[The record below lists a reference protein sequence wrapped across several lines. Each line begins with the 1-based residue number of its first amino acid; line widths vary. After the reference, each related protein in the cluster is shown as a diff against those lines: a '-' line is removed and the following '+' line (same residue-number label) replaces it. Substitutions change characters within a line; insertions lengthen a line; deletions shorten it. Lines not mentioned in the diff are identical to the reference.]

1 MQHLKIYLDGAFV
14 EEPDAKISV
23 FDHGLLYGD
32 GVFEG
37 IRFYNGRVFLL
48 EDHLDRLYDSGKA
61 ILLTL
66 PLERDELREAV
77 LETCRQNGLRDGYI
91 RLVITRGK
99 GDLGLNPNKCSKPT
113 VFIIASTIE
122 LYPEKYYTEGLR
134 VNTVP
139 TQRISPAALSPAIKS
154 LNYLNNILAKIEGNL
169 YGAQE
174 SIMLNAQGFVAECTA
189 DNLFM
194 VKKDKVFTPHV
205 SDGALGGITRRL
217 MFDLAR
223 EMGRGVIEANLTR
236 YDLFVADELFC
247 TGTGA
252 EVVPISEVD
261 GRTIGTGK
269 VGPVTLDFIK
279 HFRAKTQST
288 GTPIYDGE
296 ALPKTRHPKDVAG
309 ESIEL

>member
-1 MQHLKIYLDGAFV
+1 MQHLKIFLDGEFV
-14 EEPDAKISV
+14 DEPDAKVSV

-37 IRFYNGRVFLL
+37 IRFYNGHVFLL
-48 EDHLDRLYDSGKA
+48 EEHLDRLYDSAKA
-61 ILLTL
+61 ILLTI
-66 PLERDELREAV
+66 PMERAALTEAL
-77 LETCRQNGLRDGYI
+77 LETCRRNNLRDGYI
-91 RLVITRGK
+91 RLVVTRGK
-99 GDLGLNPNKCSKPT
+99 GDLGLNPNKCKSPT
-113 VFIIASTIE
+113 VFIIAATIE

-139 TQRISPAALSPAIKS
+139 TQRVSAAALSPAIKS

-174 SIMLNAQGFVAECTA
+174 SIMLNAQGFIAECTA
-189 DNLFM
+189 DNLF
-194 VKKDKVFTPHV
+194 VIKKDKIFTPHV

-217 MFDLAR
+217 MFELAR
-223 EMGRGVIEANLTR
+223 GLGREILEANLTR

-269 VGPVTLDFIK
+269 VGPVTQQFIK
-279 HFRAKTQST
+279 AFRDRTQQGGVS
-288 GTPIYDGE
+288 IY
-296 ALPKTRHPKDVAG
+296 
-309 ESIEL
+309 

>member
-1 MQHLKIYLDGAFV
+1 MALPMQHLKIYLDGQFV
-14 EEPDAKISV
+14 DEPDAKVSV

-48 EDHLDRLYDSGKA
+48 DEHLDRLYDSAKA
-61 ILLTL
+61 ILLAI
-66 PLERDELREAV
+66 PLERSVLREAV
-77 LETCRQNGLRDGYI
+77 LETCRQNNLRDGYI

-99 GDLGLNPNKCSKPT
+99 GDLGLNPIKCSKPT
-113 VFIIASTIE
+113 IFCIATSIE
-122 LYPEKYYTEGLR
+122 LYPEKCYTDGLR

-139 TQRISPAALSPAIKS
+139 TQRVSPAALSPAIKS

-174 SIMLNAQGFVAECTA
+174 SIMLNAQGYIAECTA
-189 DNLFM
+189 DNLFV
-194 VKKDKVFTPHV
+194 VKQDKVFTPHV

-217 MFDLAR
+217 MFQLAR
-223 EMGRGVIEANLTR
+223 EMGREILEANLTR
-236 YDLFVADELFC
+236 YDLFVADELFA

-261 GRTIGTGK
+261 GRIIGTGH
-269 VGPVTLDFIK
+269 VGPITGEFIR
-279 HFRAKTQST
+279 HFKVKTQNT
-288 GTPIYDGE
+288 GVSIY
-296 ALPKTRHPKDVAG
+296 
-309 ESIEL
+309 

>member
-1 MQHLKIYLDGAFV
+1 MQHLKIYLDGQFV
-14 EEPDAKISV
+14 AEPDAKVSV

-48 EDHLDRLYDSGKA
+48 EEHLDRLYDSAKA
-61 ILLTL
+61 IMLDCGLD
-66 PLERDELREAV
+66 RDAMRHVV
-77 LETCRQNGLRDGYI
+77 LETCRQNNLRDGYI

-113 VFIIASTIE
+113 TFCIAATIE

-139 TQRISPAALSPAIKS
+139 TQRVSPAALSPAIKS

-174 SIMLNAQGFVAECTA
+174 SIMLNAQGYVAECTA
-189 DNLFM
+189 DNLF
-194 VKKDKVFTPHV
+194 VIKKDQIFTPQI

-217 MFDLAR
+217 MFDLAKELGR
-223 EMGRGVIEANLTR
+223 EIREIALTR
-236 YDLFVADELFC
+236 YDLFVADEIFA
-247 TGTGA
+247 TGSGA

-261 GRTIGTGK
+261 GRKIGPGR
-269 VGPVTLDFIK
+269 VGPITAEFIK
-279 HFRAKTQST
+279 AFKVRTQNT
-288 GTPIYDGE
+288 GVSIY
-296 ALPKTRHPKDVAG
+296 
-309 ESIEL
+309 

>member
-1 MQHLKIYLDGAFV
+1 MQHLKIYLDGKFLD
-14 EEPDAKISV
+14 EPDAKVSV

-37 IRFYNGRVFLL
+37 IRFYNGRVFLF
-48 EDHLDRLYDSGKA
+48 EEHMDRLYDSAKA
-61 ILLTL
+61 ILLEIPT
-66 PLERDELREAV
+66 PRAELSEAV
-77 LETCRQNGLRDGYI
+77 LETCRQNNLRDGYI
-91 RLVITRGK
+91 RLVVTRGK

-113 VFIIASTIE
+113 IFIIAASIE

-174 SIMLNAQGFVAECTA
+174 SIMLNAQGYIAECTA
-189 DNLFM
+189 DNIFII
-194 VKKDKVFTPHV
+194 KKDQVFTPHI

-223 EMGRGVIEANLTR
+223 EMGREIKEVNLTR
-236 YDLFVADELFC
+236 YDLFTADEIFA

-252 EVVPISEVD
+252 EVVPISDVD
-261 GRTIGTGK
+261 GRKIGPGR
-269 VGPVTLDFIK
+269 VGPVTSEFIR
-279 HFRAKTQST
+279 HFKARTQNS
-288 GTPIYDGE
+288 GVSIY
-296 ALPKTRHPKDVAG
+296 
-309 ESIEL
+309 

>member
-1 MQHLKIYLDGAFV
+1 MQHLKIYLDGEFV
-14 EEPDAKISV
+14 NEPDAKVSV

-48 EDHLDRLYDSGKA
+48 EDHLDRLYDSAKA
-61 ILLTL
+61 IMLTV
-66 PLERDELREAV
+66 PLDRAAMQEVV
-77 LETCRQNGLRDGYI
+77 LETCRKNSLRDGYI

-99 GDLGLNPNKCSKPT
+99 GDLGLNPNKCPKPT
-113 VFIIASTIE
+113 MFCIATSIE

-139 TQRISPAALSPAIKS
+139 TQRMSPAVLSPAIKS

-174 SIMLNAQGFVAECTA
+174 SILLNQQGYVAECTA
-189 DNLFM
+189 DNIF
-194 VKKDKVFTPHV
+194 VIKQGKIFTPHI

-217 MFDLAR
+217 MFELAL
-223 EMGRGVIEANLTR
+223 EMGREVKEANLTR
-236 YDLFVADELFC
+236 YDLFVADEVFA

-252 EVVPISEVD
+252 EVVPISEID
-261 GRTIGTGK
+261 GRKIG
-269 VGPVTLDFIK
+269 VGGMGPITAEFIK
-279 HFRAKTQST
+279 HFKVKTQNT
-288 GTPIYDGE
+288 GVPIY
-296 ALPKTRHPKDVAG
+296 
-309 ESIEL
+309 

>member
-1 MQHLKIYLDGAFV
+1 MQHLKIFLDGEFV
-14 EEPDAKISV
+14 VEPDAKVSV

-37 IRFYNGRVFLL
+37 IRFYNGHVFLL
-48 EDHLDRLYDSGKA
+48 EEHLDRLFDSAKA
-61 ILLTL
+61 ILLTIPMDRAAL
-66 PLERDELREAV
+66 TEAL
-77 LETCRQNGLRDGYI
+77 LETCRRNNLRDGYI
-91 RLVITRGK
+91 RLVVTRGK
-99 GDLGLNPNKCSKPT
+99 GDLGLNPNKCKSPT
-113 VFIIASTIE
+113 VFIIAATIE

-139 TQRISPAALSPAIKS
+139 TQRVSAAALSPAIKS

-174 SIMLNAQGFVAECTA
+174 SIMLNAQGFIAECTA
-189 DNLFM
+189 DNLFV

-217 MFDLAR
+217 MFELAR
-223 EMGRGVIEANLTR
+223 GLGREILEANLTR
-236 YDLFVADELFC
+236 YDLFVSDELFC

-269 VGPVTLDFIK
+269 VGPVTQQFIK
-279 HFRAKTQST
+279 AFRDRTQQGGVS
-288 GTPIYDGE
+288 IY
-296 ALPKTRHPKDVAG
+296 
-309 ESIEL
+309 

>member
-1 MQHLKIYLDGAFV
+1 MQHLKIYLDGQFV
-14 EEPDAKISV
+14 DEPDAKVSV

-48 EDHLDRLYDSGKA
+48 EEHLDRLYDSAKA

-66 PLERDELREAV
+66 PLDRATLREAV
-77 LETCRQNGLRDGYI
+77 LETCRQNHLRDGYI

-99 GDLGLNPNKCSKPT
+99 GDLGLNPTKCSKPT
-113 VFIIASTIE
+113 LFIIAATIE

-139 TQRISPAALSPAIKS
+139 TQRVSPAALSPAIKS

-174 SIMLNAQGFVAECTA
+174 SIMLNQQGYVAECTA
-189 DNLFM
+189 DNIF
-194 VKKDKVFTPHV
+194 VIKKEQLLTPHD
-205 SDGALGGITRRL
+205 SDGALGGITRRM

-223 EMGRGVIEANLTR
+223 EMSG
-236 YDLFVADELFC
+236 
-247 TGTGA
+247 
-252 EVVPISEVD
+252 
-261 GRTIGTGK
+261 
-269 VGPVTLDFIK
+269 
-279 HFRAKTQST
+279 
-288 GTPIYDGE
+288 
-296 ALPKTRHPKDVAG
+296 
-309 ESIEL
+309 

>member
-1 MQHLKIYLDGAFV
+1 MQHLKIYLDGQFV
-14 EEPDAKISV
+14 DEPDAKISV

-37 IRFYNGRVFLL
+37 IRFYNGHVFLL
-48 EDHLDRLYDSGKA
+48 EDHLDRLYDSAKA
-61 ILLTL
+61 ILLTI
-66 PLERDELREAV
+66 PMERAALQEAL
-77 LETCRQNGLRDGYI
+77 LETCRRNELRDGYI
-91 RLVITRGK
+91 RLVVTRGK
-99 GDLGLNPNKCSKPT
+99 GDLGLNPNKCKTPT

-139 TQRISPAALSPAIKS
+139 TQRVSPAALSPAIKS

-174 SIMLNAQGFVAECTA
+174 SIMLNSQGFVAECTA
-189 DNLFM
+189 DNLFV
-194 VKKDKVFTPHV
+194 VKQEKVLTPHV

-223 EMGRGVIEANLTR
+223 ELGRDILEVNLTR

-261 GRTIGTGK
+261 GRVIGTGK
-269 VGPVTLDFIK
+269 VGPVTQSFIK
-279 HFRAKTQST
+279 SFRAKTLSG
-288 GTPIYDGE
+288 GTPIY
-296 ALPKTRHPKDVAG
+296 
-309 ESIEL
+309 

>member
-1 MQHLKIYLDGAFV
+1 MQHLKIFLDGAFV
-14 EEPDAKISV
+14 DEPDAKVSV

-37 IRFYNGRVFLL
+37 IRFYDGHVFLL
-48 EDHLDRLYDSGKA
+48 EDHLDRLYDSAKA
-61 ILLTL
+61 ILLTI
-66 PLERDELREAV
+66 PMEREALTEAL
-77 LETCRQNGLRDGYI
+77 LETCRRNNLRDGYI
-91 RLVITRGK
+91 RLVVTRGK
-99 GDLGLNPNKCSKPT
+99 GDLGLNPNKCHQPT

-139 TQRISPAALSPAIKS
+139 TQRTSAAAVSPAIKS

-174 SIMLNAQGFVAECTA
+174 SILLNAQGFIAECTA
-189 DNLFM
+189 DNIF
-194 VKKDKVFTPHV
+194 VIKKDKIFTPHV

-217 MFDLAR
+217 MFELADGL
-223 EMGRGVIEANLTR
+223 GRRIIEANLTR
-236 YDLFVADELFC
+236 YDLFVADEIFC

-261 GRTIGTGK
+261 GRKIGPGR
-269 VGPVTLDFIK
+269 VGPVTQQFIQA
-279 HFRAKTQST
+279 FRARTRQGGVS
-288 GTPIYDGE
+288 IY
-296 ALPKTRHPKDVAG
+296 
-309 ESIEL
+309 

>member
-1 MQHLKIYLDGAFV
+1 MQHLKIYLDGQFLD
-14 EEPDAKISV
+14 EPDAKISV

-48 EDHLDRLYDSGKA
+48 EEHLDRLDDSAKA
-61 ILLTL
+61 ILLTV
-66 PLERDELREAV
+66 PLDRDAMRAMV
-77 LETCRQNGLRDGYI
+77 LETCRKNNLRDGYI

-99 GDLGLNPNKCSKPT
+99 GDLGLNPTKCPKPT
-113 VFIIASTIE
+113 IFCIASTIE
-122 LYPEKYYTEGLR
+122 LYPEKFYTEGLR

-139 TQRISPAALSPAIKS
+139 TQRISPAMMSPAVKS

-174 SIMLNAQGFVAECTA
+174 SIMLNAQGYIAECTA
-189 DNLFM
+189 DNIF
-194 VKKDKVFTPHV
+194 VIKKEHIFTPHI

-217 MFDLAR
+217 MFDLAKELGR
-223 EMGRGVIEANLTR
+223 EIKEANLTR
-236 YDLFVADELFC
+236 YDLFVADEIFA

-261 GRTIGTGK
+261 GRKIGPGR
-269 VGPVTLDFIK
+269 VGPVTAEFIK
-279 HFRAKTQST
+279 AFKMRTQST
-288 GTPIYDGE
+288 GTPIY
-296 ALPKTRHPKDVAG
+296 
-309 ESIEL
+309 

>member
-1 MQHLKIYLDGAFV
+1 MQHLKIYLDGQFV
-14 EEPDAKISV
+14 DEPDAKVSV

-48 EDHLDRLYDSGKA
+48 EEHLDRLYDSAKA
-61 ILLTL
+61 ILLTI
-66 PLERDELREAV
+66 PLGRDELRAAT
-77 LETCRQNGLRDGYI
+77 LKTCRENGLRDGYI
-91 RLVITRGK
+91 RLVVTRGK

-194 VKKDKVFTPHV
+194 VKKNKVLTPHV

-223 EMGRGVIEANLTR
+223 EMGREILEANLTR

-261 GRTIGTGK
+261 GRTIGKGQ
-269 VGPVTLDFIK
+269 VGPVTQEFIK
-279 HFRAKTQST
+279 SFRTRTQSG
-288 GTPIYDGE
+288 GTPIY
-296 ALPKTRHPKDVAG
+296 
-309 ESIEL
+309 